1 MISKTENG
9 STSLIDVKGRLNVE
23 IGCGIGPKLV
33 ISEGGMLAIVSQS
46 SMAKQVLIYQ
56 IGLL

>member
-1 MISKTENG
+1 MISRTENG
-9 STSLIDVKGRLNVE
+9 ATSLIDVKGRLNVE

-33 ISEGGMLAIVSQS
+33 ISEGGVLAIVSQS
-46 SMAKQVLIYQ
+46 SMAKQILIYQ